1 MNIERWTI
9 TSAKQEH
16 PNQLDDIE
24 KRLSSVPVASPKI
37 NEQNYT
43 SRTYLK
49 ILMRVDHKDLE
60 FSVGFASCRFL
71 TILINS
77 RDY

>member
-24 KRLSSVPVASPKI
+24 KRLSSVPVRSTKNKRTKLYFTYILENI
-37 NEQNYT
+37 NE
-43 SRTYLK
+43 
-49 ILMRVDHKDLE
+49 
-60 FSVGFASCRFL
+60 G
-71 TILINS
+71 
-77 RDY
+77 